1 MAELSYVVGL
11 DLGTTACK
19 VMLFDMAGK
28 AKAFA
33 RREYPL
39 YAPSSE
45 ISEQDAQDWWNC
57 ICSGMREVLKKSGVG
72 SGKVAGVSISG
83 QFPSFVYV
91 DKSGRPAGRVMTYQ
105 DARANEQANFIVREV
120 GAERLVELIGLP
132 PSFFPTLPVAKI
144 LWLRDHHP
152 SVYKLVSKF
161 MGAKDFINYRLTG
174 SFKTDFIEAW
184 WTGLARVRDY
194 SWSDELL
201 EILGIQPDRLCEIV
215 KPQDVVGCLTKE
227 AAKATGLK
235 EDTPVICGTAD
246 GMCNALGSG
255 TIREGVVADS
265 AGGTEIIATAMSRKM
280 PSSMGESTFCWP
292 HLIPDLWIVYTS
304 TATSGSSLRW
314 FKDQLA
320 FEEREAAER
329 KGISPYELLDAKAEQ
344 IEAGAGKLI
353 FLPYMAGEYT
363 PFFDLKARGVFF
375 GLSLDKRGEHL
386 ARSILEGVAFSL
398 RHTLEALEDLGVRI
412 DEVRTSGGGSRSRLW
427 NRIKADV
434 TGKPVSVLDVSETG
448 CLGAALLAAIGVGL
462 FHDVESASKA
472 MVRVRETL
480 EPDESKF
487 EFYSK
492 LFKIYT
498 ELYERLRA
506 PFSELASI

>member
-1 MAELSYVVGL
+1 M
-11 DLGTTACK
+11 
-19 VMLFDMAGK
+19 
-28 AKAFA
+28 
-33 RREYPL
+33 
-39 YAPSSE
+39 
-45 ISEQDAQDWWNC
+45 
-57 ICSGMREVLKKSGVG
+57 
-72 SGKVAGVSISG
+72 
-83 QFPSFVYV
+83 
-91 DKSGRPAGRVMTYQ
+91 
-105 DARANEQANFIVREV
+105 
-120 GAERLVELIGLP
+120 
-132 PSFFPTLPVAKI
+132 
-144 LWLRDHHP
+144 
-152 SVYKLVSKF
+152 
-161 MGAKDFINYRLTG
+161 
-174 SFKTDFIEAW
+174 
-184 WTGLARVRDY
+184 
-194 SWSDELL
+194 
-201 EILGIQPDRLCEIV
+201 
-215 KPQDVVGCLTKE
+215 
-227 AAKATGLK
+227 
-235 EDTPVICGTAD
+235 
-246 GMCNALGSG
+246 
-255 TIREGVVADS
+255 
-265 AGGTEIIATAMSRKM
+265 
-280 PSSMGESTFCWP
+280 
-292 HLIPDLWIVYTS
+292 
-304 TATSGSSLRW
+304 
-314 FKDQLA
+314 A

-472 MVRVRETL
+472 MVRVKETL